1 MKIDADRA
9 INALL
14 ALQRKAHDDGLLAH
28 ASGYMS
34 EEWRADGRADGIQE
48 AINLINL
55 LACKRDN
62 EGETT

>member
-1 MKIDADRA
+1 MKIESET
-9 INALL
+9 IVKALL
-14 ALQRKAHDDGLLAH
+14 AIQRKAHDDGLLAH